1 MWWNLVKERLQKT
14 DGLLKLQL
22 QDDLRESKDRIL
34 VHCSIWWGSLDQLGP
49 GCDSEALPKDHV
61 LHHIRLYK
69 AQQRQRVKKR
79 RPSSFCLS
87 WTRLK
92 TQKMTS
98 KRKVWSTEREEVL
111 DEEVAVW
118 QNLGKWAFQWVRTHK
133 ANTNLFD
140 SVKMSHTQSQV
151 YDAFTSVLTPRAG
164 SAEQGGEQVHNFF

>member
-1 MWWNLVKERLQKT
+1 MKERLQKT

-61 LHHIRLYK
+61 LHH
-69 AQQRQRVKKR
+69 
-79 RPSSFCLS
+79 
-87 WTRLK
+87 
-92 TQKMTS
+92 
-98 KRKVWSTEREEVL
+98 
-111 DEEVAVW
+111 EEVAVW

-164 SAEQGGEQVHNFF
+164 SAEQGGEQVHNFFYEIVLDISIDMVHESIFHMFCFRK